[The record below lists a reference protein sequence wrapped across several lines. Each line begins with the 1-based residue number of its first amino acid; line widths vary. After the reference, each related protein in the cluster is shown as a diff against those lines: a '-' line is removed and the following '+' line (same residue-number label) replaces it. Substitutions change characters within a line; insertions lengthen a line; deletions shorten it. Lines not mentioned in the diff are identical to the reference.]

1 MGSKMLIN
9 KGLSGAPMCPRTLAH
24 DSNKNNGLQ
33 VRQYPPHTPPRS
45 IGAPGNAPM
54 RANVYRRT
62 SAHIG
67 ALAQPGDPGHS
78 WPPPPAR
85 GRGTFPGPPRAI

>member
-1 MGSKMLIN
+1 MLIN
-9 KGLSGAPMCPRTLAH
+9 HGFAGCANVARALAH

-54 RANVYRRT
+54 RANAYKRT

-67 ALAQPGDPGHS
+67 ALAQNGD
-78 WPPPPAR
+78 R
-85 GRGTFPGPPRAI
+85 GSFLAVPYHGGQTRGKALERGEFHR